1 MPLYEYACQE
11 CGKESELL
19 VTSSSQP
26 ECPKCGSTK
35 VSKLLSIVAS
45 PSRGA
50 AANDRGPSS
59 SGSCGAHCGC
69 HPHG

>member
-1 MPLYEYACQE
+1 MPLYEYACQK
-11 CGKESELL
+11 CGQESELL
-19 VTSSSQP
+19 VTNSRQP

-35 VSKLLSIVAS
+35 VDKLLSIVAA
-45 PSRGA
+45 PSRGTSTS
-50 AANDRGPSS
+50 DRGPAS